1 MSEQITTLSQ
11 RAADGCRRSADR
23 MLALANLAPQIAEMG
38 QLVIDRLA
46 AGSTL
51 LFCGNGGSAAECQ
64 HLATEL
70 TGRFLRDSRP
80 LASLA
85 LTTDTSAITAI
96 GNDYG
101 FDDIF
106 ARQVAALGRSGD
118 VLIGMSTSGNSEN
131 VVRAFAAAR
140 EAGIAT
146 VAWTGAG
153 GGRLADAADR
163 AIKVPGDRSDEIQE
177 MHLVIGHL
185 LCAFV
190 EDALG

>member
-1 MSEQITTLSQ
+1 MTVPDLTQ
-11 RAADGCRRSADR
+11 RAADSCRAAAERMTLLAD
-23 MLALANLAPQIAEMG
+23 LAPQIAEMG
-38 QLVIDRLA
+38 QLAIDRLA
-46 AGSTL
+46 AGGTV

-80 LASLA
+80 LAGLA

-101 FDDIF
+101 FADIF
-106 ARQVAALGRSGD
+106 SRQVEALGRTGD

-131 VVRAFAAAR
+131 VVRAFAAAKAR
-140 EAGIAT
+140 DIRT
-146 VAWTGAG
+146 VAWTGAA
-153 GGRLADAADR
+153 GGRLADVADL
-163 AIKVPGDRSDEIQE
+163 ALKVPGNRSDEIQE
-177 MHLVIGHL
+177 MHLVVGHL
-185 LCAFV
+185 LCAFI

>member
-1 MSEQITTLSQ
+1 MSVPDLTQ
-11 RAADGCRRSADR
+11 RAADSCRAAAERMRLLAD
-23 MLALANLAPQIAEMG
+23 LAPQIAEMG

-46 AGSTL
+46 AGGKL

-80 LASLA
+80 LAGLA

-101 FDDIF
+101 FADVF
-106 ARQVAALGRSGD
+106 SRQVDALGRSGD

-131 VVRAFAAAR
+131 VVRAFTAAR
-140 EAGIAT
+140 AIEIAT
-146 VAWTGAG
+146 VAWTGAD
-153 GGRLADAADR
+153 GGRLADTAHL
-163 AIKVPGDRSDEIQE
+163 AIKVPGNRSDEIQE
-177 MHLVIGHL
+177 MHLVVGHL
-185 LCAFV
+185 LCAFL

>member
-1 MSEQITTLSQ
+1 MTVHDLTQ
-11 RAADGCRRSADR
+11 RAADSCRAAAERMNRLAD
-23 MLALANLAPQIAEMG
+23 LAPQIAEMG
-38 QLVIDRLA
+38 QLAIDRLA
-46 AGSTL
+46 AGGTV

-80 LASLA
+80 LAGLA

-101 FDDIF
+101 FADIF
-106 ARQVAALGRSGD
+106 SRQVQALGRTGD

-131 VVRAFAAAR
+131 VVRAFAAAKTR
-140 EAGIAT
+140 DIHT
-146 VAWTGAG
+146 VAWTGAA
-153 GGRLADAADR
+153 GGRLADAADL
-163 AIKVPGDRSDEIQE
+163 ALKVPGDRSDEIQE

-185 LCAFV
+185 LCAFI